1 MEKHEVSEGA
11 LTSYRGSEEDW
22 KPTKKFIES
31 WRDELRN
38 TLRMCHIRIRDVNYA
53 TDPKVDG
60 KRIAHYEF
68 ETYYGILQ
76 YRNIGGGLIQT
87 RENPRPWFE
96 SNPCLSVNMIRPYIW
111 FNPECTAREYGYM
124 EIYLEIPT
132 DRRYPES
139 MPDTAKMLI
148 EYTKQLEFG
157 YIHMIDTEYAGS
169 STELVARN
177 EDAKFSITISLSDQ
191 YYSQ

>member
-1 MEKHEVSEGA
+1 MSEFEISGGA
-11 LTSYRGSEEDW
+11 RTKYRGSKEDW
-22 KPTKKFIES
+22 EPTKKFVEA
-31 WRDELRN
+31 WRDEIRN
-38 TLRMCHIRIRDVNYA
+38 ALRMCHIRIADVNYA

-60 KRIAHYEF
+60 ARTAHYEI
-68 ETYYGILQ
+68 ETYFGITQ
-76 YRNIGGGLIQT
+76 WRNLGGGLMQT
-87 RENPRPWFE
+87 RENPTPWFE

-111 FNPECTAREYGYM
+111 FNSECTTREHGYM

-139 MPDTAKMLI
+139 MPDTAEMLI
-148 EYTKQLEFG
+148 EYAKQLESG
-157 YIHMIDTEYAGS
+157 YTHMIDTEYAGS